1 MTAGTPPGRQDPAE
15 RSAKTPDARA
25 GTQAIDRAM
34 AVLRLLIEADGD
46 VQVTEIIQRLGL
58 TPGTAH
64 RVVGA
69 LAAEGFLSRNPV
81 TDGYYLGSTAILLGQ
96 AAQRALGTDR
106 ALPLLQQLNAETN
119 ESVNLAVRD
128 GEESVVVMRVPSP
141 LPLRFEQ
148 HPGAHFP
155 LYSTASGKALMSFA
169 EHPGD
174 YLSSLPAELRAVTAH
189 TIGSRERFAEEL
201 ELTRERG
208 YSIDNEENV
217 EGVRC
222 IGAPVLD
229 ARGYA
234 HAAVVV
240 QVPSVRLPDTRIRE
254 LAPRVVEIA
263 TEVARVV
270 PSDRTMRPSRGTY

>member
-1 MTAGTPPGRQDPAE
+1 
-15 RSAKTPDARA
+15 
-25 GTQAIDRAM
+25 
-34 AVLRLLIEADGD
+34 
-46 VQVTEIIQRLGL
+46 
-58 TPGTAH
+58 
-64 RVVGA
+64 
-69 LAAEGFLSRNPV
+69 
-81 TDGYYLGSTAILLGQ
+81 
-96 AAQRALGTDR
+96 
-106 ALPLLQQLNAETN
+106 
-119 ESVNLAVRD
+119 
-128 GEESVVVMRVPSP
+128 
-141 LPLRFEQ
+141 
-148 HPGAHFP
+148 
-155 LYSTASGKALMSFA
+155 MSFA